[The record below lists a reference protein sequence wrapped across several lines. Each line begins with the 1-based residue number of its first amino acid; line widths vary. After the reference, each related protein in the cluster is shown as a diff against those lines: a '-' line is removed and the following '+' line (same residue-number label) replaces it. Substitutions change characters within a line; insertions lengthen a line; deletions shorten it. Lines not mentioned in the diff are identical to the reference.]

1 LIILGVDLLKR
12 HKALYPLSHHHHHA
26 LVAALKLKRAG
37 TEKSQL
43 TPEQIVKDVEDFWIN
58 GGNDHFREE
67 EEVLLPAFAQYAE
80 IQIPEITE
88 NLLEHVKIRSL
99 VNQVIKTRPAS
110 IELMH
115 QLGEML
121 ESHVRKEERVIFPM
135 IEEALPE
142 EKLLELEP
150 YFHMNAKMD
159 SEQ

>member
-1 LIILGVDLLKR
+1 MKR

-43 TPEQIVKDVEDFWIN
+43 TPEQIVKDVEDFWAN

-67 EEVLLPAFAQYAE
+67 EEILLPAFAQFAE
-80 IQIPEITE
+80 IERPEITD

-99 VNQVIKTRPAS
+99 VDQVIKTKPAS

-121 ESHVRKEERVIFPM
+121 EAHVRKEERVIFPM

-142 EKLLELEP
+142 EKLMALAP
-150 YFHMNAKMD
+150 YFHMNAEGD
-159 SEQ
+159 DDQ